1 MLFTTGIASIHLVN
15 VSMVMNKN
23 LNPSGALGK
32 TPMISIPQIV
42 KGQTGENFP
51 SGFEAEPLTNRRP

>member
-1 MLFTTGIASIHLVN
+1 
-15 VSMVMNKN
+15 MVMNKN
-23 LNPSGALGK
+23 LNPPGALGK
-32 TPMISIPQIV
+32 TVMISIPQIV